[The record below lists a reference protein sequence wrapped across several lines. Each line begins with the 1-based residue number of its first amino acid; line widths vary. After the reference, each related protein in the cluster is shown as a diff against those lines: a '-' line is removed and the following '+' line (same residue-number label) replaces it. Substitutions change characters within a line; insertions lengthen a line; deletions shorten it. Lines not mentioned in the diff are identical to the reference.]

1 MRHTHVSIRIHCV
14 FSTKERRGSIPEE
27 LQPRLWAFIGG
38 IARRV
43 GMKAIAVG
51 GMSDHVHVLLLLPAT
66 MALAKAVQTLKANS
80 SRWLHEITGKPFEW
94 QEGYAA
100 FSVSISQ
107 TDATVRYIHNQ
118 REHHAKRGFDEEFAR
133 MLEQHNMQ
141 D

>member
-1 MRHTHVSIRIHCV
+1 MKHTHVSLRVHCV
-14 FSTKERRGSIPEE
+14 FSTKGRAPSIPAE

-38 IARRV
+38 IARRL

-51 GMSDHVHVLLLLPAT
+51 GIQDHVHVLLLLPAT

-80 SRWLHEITGKPFEW
+80 SRWLHEMTGRQFEW

-107 TDATVRYIHNQ
+107 TDATVTYIRNQ
-118 REHHAKRGFDEEFAR
+118 REHHAKRGFDEELVR
-133 MLEQHNMQ
+133 MLEKHGLEA
-141 D
+141 

>member
-1 MRHTHVSIRIHCV
+1 VRHTHLSIRIHCV
-14 FSTKERRGSIPEE
+14 FSTKERRPSIPED

-38 IARRV
+38 IARRT

-66 MALAKAVQTLKANS
+66 ITLAKAVQTLKANS
-80 SRWLHEITGKPFEW
+80 SRWLHETTAKPFEW

-107 TDATVRYIHNQ
+107 TDATVAYILNQ
-118 REHHAKRGFDEEFAR
+118 RAHRARRGFDEEFAR
-133 MLEQHNMQ
+133 MVARL
-141 D
+141 DA